1 MDHMTRIEDY
11 VHDGGELL
19 RRVECRDGSVVESRL
34 KCVRAARPKVG
45 LPLDAWYDGE
55 WLSSSVLP
63 ARTQIRGTVSVIDVF
78 AGCGGLTLGVAEAC
92 RALGLAM
99 EPALAVDIDEEALN
113 IYERNFPEAA
123 VEVCPV
129 EDLVDPTRQGRA
141 LKRERRLAED
151 YSGIDLLIGG
161 PPCQGHSNLNNHTR
175 WSDPKNELYMAMARF
190 CELLRPKHVI
200 IENVPGV
207 EKDHGQVAQRT
218 WARLKE
224 LGYSVGTG
232 VLDASVLGT
241 AQVRRRSVTLA
252 SRVLAPNVIEAQAA
266 VAVDLPRP
274 LLWAIG
280 DLVVDDESD
289 PFDTPSTPNR
299 LNRSRIDYL
308 FDRNLYNL
316 PNSKRPDCHRLKAHS
331 YTPMYGRLYP
341 DKPSPTITT
350 GFGSMGRGRF
360 VHPTERRL
368 ITPHE
373 AARIQGFPDFFS
385 FGNVARGLLH
395 KVIGNAVPPKLG
407 YAAGMELLR

>member
-1 MDHMTRIEDY
+1 LDFVTRIENYD
-11 VHDGGELL
+11 HDGGELL
-19 RRVECRDGSVVESRL
+19 RRVKCRDGTTVESRV
-34 KCVRAARPKVG
+34 KCVRDGVDKAA
-45 LPLDAWYDGE
+45 LPLHAQYDGE
-55 WLSSSVLP
+55 WLSSVVSP
-63 ARTQIRGTVSVIDVF
+63 ARTQTRGTVSVIDVF

-113 IYERNFPEAA
+113 VYERNFPEAT
-123 VEVCPV
+123 VEVGPV
-129 EDLVDPTRQGRA
+129 EALVDPARHGRA
-141 LKRERRLAED
+141 LKVERRLAEA

-175 WSDPKNELYMAMARF
+175 WADPKNELYMAMARF
-190 CELLRPKHVI
+190 CELLRPKHLI

-207 EKDHGQVAQRT
+207 EKDYGQVAQRT
-218 WARLKE
+218 WARLEE
-224 LGYSVGTG
+224 LGYEVDSG

-252 SRVLAPNVIEAQAA
+252 SRLVKPNVMNAQAEMA
-266 VAVDLPRP
+266 VTSPRS

-280 DLVVDDESD
+280 DLAVNVDSN

-299 LNRSRIDYL
+299 LNQSRIDYL
-308 FDRNLYNL
+308 FDSSLYNL
-316 PNSKRPDCHRLKAHS
+316 PNSMRPDCHRLKVHS

-341 DKPSPTITT
+341 DRPAPTITT

-368 ITPHE
+368 LTPHE

>member
-1 MDHMTRIEDY
+1 MDHMTRVEDY
-11 VHDGGELL
+11 AHDGGELL

-34 KCVRAARPKVG
+34 KCVRAGHPQVG

-63 ARTQIRGTVSVIDVF
+63 ARTQTRGTVSVVDVF

-129 EDLVDPTRQGRA
+129 EELVDPTRQGKA
-141 LKRERRLAED
+141 LKRERLIAED

-175 WSDPKNELYMAMARF
+175 WADPKNELYMAMARF
-190 CELLRPKHVI
+190 CELMRPKHVI

-207 EKDHGQVAQRT
+207 EKDSGQVAQRT

-232 VLDASVLGT
+232 VLDASLLGT

-252 SRVLAPNVIEAQAA
+252 SRVLEPNVMEAQAA
-266 VAVDLPRP
+266 VAVDLLRP
-274 LLWAIG
+274 LFWAIG
-280 DLVVDDESD
+280 DLAVNEESE

-299 LNRSRIDYL
+299 LNQSRIDYL

-316 PNSKRPDCHRLKAHS
+316 PNSKRPDCHRLKDHS

-341 DKPSPTITT
+341 DKPAPTITT

-368 ITPHE
+368 LTPHE
-373 AARIQGFPDFFS
+373 AARIQGFPDFFG
-385 FGNVARGLLH
+385 FGNVARGVLH